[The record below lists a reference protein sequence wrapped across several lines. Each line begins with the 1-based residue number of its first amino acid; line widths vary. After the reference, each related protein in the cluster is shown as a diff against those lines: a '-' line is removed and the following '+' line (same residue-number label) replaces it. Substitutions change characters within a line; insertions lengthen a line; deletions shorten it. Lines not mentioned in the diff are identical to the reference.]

1 MLKLK
6 LKKRIPEEDDNAFLA
21 MPDAEPLT
29 LYEIPGDTLPYA
41 CQCPLCGGVFQIP
54 TGVLY
59 RVDEDTEEDTEEEEI
74 LDEDVGEELEPKL
87 DTEPQPKAEPT
98 IEEE

>member
-1 MLKLK
+1 
-6 LKKRIPEEDDNAFLA
+6 
-21 MPDAEPLT
+21 
-29 LYEIPGDTLPYA
+29 
-41 CQCPLCGGVFQIP
+41 VFQIP

-59 RVDEDTEEDTEEEEI
+59 KVDEDTEEEEI
-74 LDEDVGEELEPKL
+74 LDEDVGKELEPKL

>member
-6 LKKRIPEEDDNAFLA
+6 LKKRIPEEDDNNFLA

-29 LYEIPGDTLPYA
+29 LHEIPGDTLPYA

-59 RVDEDTEEDTEEEEI
+59 KVDEDTEEEI